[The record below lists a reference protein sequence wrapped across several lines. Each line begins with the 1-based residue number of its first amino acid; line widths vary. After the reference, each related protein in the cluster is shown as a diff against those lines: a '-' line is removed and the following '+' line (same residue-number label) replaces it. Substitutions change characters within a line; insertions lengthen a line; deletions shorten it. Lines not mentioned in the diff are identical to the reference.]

1 MLTKIRLSL
10 IVTALLYVAVSC
22 TPKATKYLNKGKAQ
36 FNQAE
41 YQFAIENFQQA
52 LSYGTPSGE
61 ANFLIAESYRRS
73 NRIHESE
80 KHYQKAVEEK
90 VPEEDAYFYYA
101 YALKSNGNYEGA
113 ASQFRNY
120 IKLGTNFDFINRSKN
135 ELQNIEILSE
145 IANRKSLF
153 KITNIEDLNT
163 DAAEYSP
170 YVFDDVLYFTSSR
183 GVDKMHAATGTGFT
197 EIYKYI
203 FDGSNRF
210 SGQAQKL
217 PDGTINT
224 LDAHEANAIITEDGN
239 TMIFARGNDGSKKGQ
254 QDVDIFQSVRQPDGT
269 WGEATMLKI
278 NSEEAWDAC
287 PALSP
292 DEKTLYFASNREG
305 GNGGVDIYKATK
317 NDLGEWDSV
326 ENLGTPINTRGNDM
340 FPYITKEGVF
350 HFSSDGHPS
359 IGALDFFI
367 VKEEGGVTKIENMG
381 SGLNTS
387 YDELGLFYTDSMRGY
402 FASNRPG
409 GKGDDDIYE
418 FVDESKIKT
427 VRYLLEVTVL
437 EDSLGKKQSILP
449 GSLVLIID
457 EKGDTLQALTADT
470 SGKVRTEL
478 DPDKNFKLIASKES
492 HLTEEIEV
500 IIPVVPYKD
509 LKSGDNEIVHEAKII
524 LPMKAKDV
532 EFAIDNIYYDFDK
545 WDIRPDAAIELYKV
559 VEFMKLNPDVS
570 IELGSHTD
578 ARGSANYNRNLSQK
592 RAQSA
597 VNYIV
602 SKDIDKSRI
611 VAKGYGEDK
620 LVIQNAKTE
629 EDHQHNRRTTVRITG
644 IDKTKV
650 KVVNKGTEREEKL
663 KNGET
668 PKEDKIEEKKEEPVQ
683 EQAEE
688 LEKEQKDAQ
697 EQVEEE
703 KQEQD
708 QGQYQNQDLEQK
720 IEE

>member
-1 MLTKIRLSL
+1 MLTKIRPSL
-10 IVTALLYVAVSC
+10 ILVTLLLTLAVAC

-61 ANFLIAESYRRS
+61 ANYLIAESYRRS

-80 KHYQKAVEEK
+80 KHYQKAVEAK
-90 VPEEDAYFYYA
+90 VTDEEAYFYYA
-101 YALKSNGNYEGA
+101 FALKSNGNYEGA
-113 ASQFRNY
+113 ASQFQNY

-135 ELQNIEILSE
+135 ELQNIKILSE
-145 IANRKSLF
+145 IANKKSLY

-170 YVFDDVLYFTSSR
+170 FVYDQVLYFTSSR

-203 FDGSNRF
+203 FDGANRF

-217 PDGTINT
+217 PDGAINT
-224 LDAHEANAIITEDGN
+224 LDAHEANAIITKDGN
-239 TMIFARGNDGSKKGQ
+239 TMLFARGNDGSKKGQ
-254 QDVDIFQSVRQPDGT
+254 QDVDLFQSIRQPDGT
-269 WGEATMLKI
+269 WGIATILPI
-278 NSEEAWDAC
+278 SNPDAWDAC

-317 NDLGEWDSV
+317 NPEGNWDAV
-326 ENLGTPINTRGNDM
+326 ENIGSPVNTRGNDM
-340 FPYITKEGVF
+340 FPYETKEGVF

-367 VKEEGGVTKIENMG
+367 VKKEGNVLKIENMG
-381 SGLNTS
+381 SGINTS
-387 YDELGLFYTDSMRGY
+387 YDELGLFYTDSMTGY
-402 FASNRPG
+402 FASNRPN

-427 VRYLLEVTVL
+427 AHYVLDGTVF
-437 EDSLGKKQSILP
+437 EDSLGKKTSILP
-449 GSLVLIID
+449 GSLVVILN
-457 EKGDTLQALTADT
+457 ERGDTVKSMIADEF
-470 SGKVRTEL
+470 GQ
-478 DPDKNFKLIASKES
+478 FKADLEPETKYTIIASKQPGY
-492 HLTEEIEV
+492 LTEEIEV
-500 IIPVVPYKD
+500 FIPKVSYKD
-509 LKSGDNEIVHEAKII
+509 LKPGDNEIKHQVKII
-524 LPMKAKDV
+524 LPLKAMNV
-532 EFAIDNIYYDFDK
+532 EFAIDNIYYDYDK

-578 ARGSANYNRNLSQK
+578 ARGSSTYNRNLAQK

-597 VNYIV
+597 VNFIV
-602 SKDIDKSRI
+602 SKSIDKGRI

-620 LVIQNAKTE
+620 LVIKDAKTE
-629 EDHQHNRRTTVRITG
+629 EEHQQNRRTTVRITG
-644 IDKTKV
+644 IDEDKLKII
-650 KVVNKGTEREEKL
+650 NKGEERER
-663 KNGET
+663 
-668 PKEDKIEEKKEEPVQ
+668 
-683 EQAEE
+683 E
-688 LEKEQKDAQ
+688 LLN
-697 EQVEEE
+697 
-703 KQEQD
+703 KQ
-708 QGQYQNQDLEQK
+708 
-720 IEE
+720 